1 MKTQI
6 LAVFVAM
13 VMLVAG
19 CAHQPLGENAPVV
32 FESKGVAKCV
42 AVVSCQQGTMPDGRL
57 RMTANLQSLA
67 NHPLEMQVNC
77 VFKDDHGF
85 STGDETPWQTLIL
98 TEHAQETV
106 SFVAMNTQA
115 KKATIRVRET
125 R

>member
-1 MKTQI
+1 MKK
-6 LAVFVAM
+6 LLSVVAVISMVAF
-13 VMLVAG
+13 G
-19 CAHQPLGENAPVV
+19 CAHKPIAENCPVA
-32 FESKGVAKCV
+32 FMSNGIAKCV
-42 AVVSCQQGTMPDGRL
+42 TVVSVQQNTTPDGRL
-57 RMTANLQSLA
+57 RIAANLQSLA

-77 VFKDDHGF
+77 VFKDQQGF

-106 SFVAMNTQA
+106 TFVAMNTQA

>member
-1 MKTQI
+1 MKTPI
-6 LAVFVAM
+6 SFILLAALMLAV
-13 VMLVAG
+13 G
-19 CAHQPLGENAPVV
+19 CAHQPLGEKCPVV
-32 FESKGVAKCV
+32 FESKGIANCV
-42 AVVSCQQGTMPDGRL
+42 APVNVQESTMPDGRF
-57 RMTANLQSLA
+57 RIVANLQSLA

-77 VFKDDHGF
+77 VFKDEHGF

-106 SFVAMNTQA
+106 SFVAMNKQA